1 MGSTCASVHV
11 LWRGNN
17 GDAAKAISRAY
28 TKLGWERAKKAPAEG
43 GKHVILLA
51 RAGESYVSIYD
62 STNADLD
69 SGELKD
75 AALAASKLPEPSDPR
90 VVDLATIDQDELW
103 EAHRLVDK
111 TGEVLKQEQIALGGL
126 GMDDATREK
135 QRALPYLSSFDTPRM
150 PRRPRPGGE
159 PRVRRR

>member
-1 MGSTCASVHV
+1 MGSTCASVHI

-17 GDAAKAISRAY
+17 GEAAKAIRRAY
-28 TKLGWERAKKAPAEG
+28 AKLGWERAKKAPAEG

-75 AALAASKLPEPSDPR
+75 AALAASKL
-90 VVDLATIDQDELW
+90 L
-103 EAHRLVDK
+103 K
-111 TGEVLKQEQIALGGL
+111 TGAVFTSLYDSDSYEFVVFNNGRQGRFADVGFGNL
-126 GMDDATREK
+126 
-135 QRALPYLSSFDTPRM
+135 
-150 PRRPRPGGE
+150 
-159 PRVRRR
+159 